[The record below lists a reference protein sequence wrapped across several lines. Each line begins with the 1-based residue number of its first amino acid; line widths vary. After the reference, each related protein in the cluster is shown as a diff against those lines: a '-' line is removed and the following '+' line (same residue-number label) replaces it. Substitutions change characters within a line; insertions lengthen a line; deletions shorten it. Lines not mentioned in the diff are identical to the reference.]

1 MELGSESELSI
12 DDMDVNHKEGIKWP
26 LEEAVLHSWVGV
38 KVHKI
43 LKTQRG
49 RRTSATD
56 ICIAKVW
63 IFK

>member
-38 KVHKI
+38 EVHKI
-43 LKTQRG
+43 L
-49 RRTSATD
+49 
-56 ICIAKVW
+56 
-63 IFK
+63 